1 MARVKGKWLHNSAE
15 KEKIV
20 GREEKLT
27 RNNIANSQHKYPAP
41 DQSIL
46 MDGTILDNLLLAAS
60 QYPLRAGLYADGGT
74 TRRKTGTFQ
83 PALRLEVRHYCRRL

>member
-60 QYPLRAGLYADGGT
+60 QYLPQASLCADGGT
-74 TRRKTGTFQ
+74 TRRKRATFQ
-83 PALRLEVRHYCRRL
+83 HEPRLEVRHYCRRL